1 MGPQDILKN
10 CKPSCNISG
19 YTGKIRKLHN
29 SNSDDYLH
37 TKNSVKSIAI
47 HYSLIQSAIL
57 TTEQEYY
64 GSSNLIEIFGLI
76 SGYVAFFFGISLL
89 KIFSKIIN
97 FTIKWTIRNIF
108 TKQYDDHKSVEQTI
122 IWFPRA
128 HSFTQL
134 SADSSQDINEGFA
147 FGRCLDETFRRRMC
161 SVKDLV
167 IKLRR
172 EYSYLLLFSF
182 GCIHQ

>member
-89 KIFSKIIN
+89 EISSKIIN

-108 TKQYDDHKSVEQTI
+108 TKQYDDHNSVEQTI
-122 IWFPRA
+122 IWFPIKGPLIYSIEGRLQSRHKRRFCIWQVPTESLFVFGKRA
-128 HSFTQL
+128 E
-134 SADSSQDINEGFA
+134 I
-147 FGRCLDETFRRRMC
+147 
-161 SVKDLV
+161 KD
-167 IKLRR
+167 R
-172 EYSYLLLFSF
+172 Y
-182 GCIHQ
+182 